1 MNAAK
6 IEISKFRVLNY
17 SSLKF
22 KIHQCS
28 DNGVFQDVARTND
41 MEKLRQLMVELE
53 AVILMPLKPQSY
65 NQDHQRGGGGTNP
78 TTATASGGG
87 TRHPSGTGGS
97 RADPRLLQGPSGGS
111 YKDPRHDSGSD
122 SGTELGDGGSGSSA
136 LESSIAVG
144 TDIPSKVGKMFSATQ
159 LSNLR

>member
-1 MNAAK
+1 
-6 IEISKFRVLNY
+6 
-17 SSLKF
+17 
-22 KIHQCS
+22 
-28 DNGVFQDVARTND
+28 

-53 AVILMPLKPQSY
+53 AVILMPLKPHSY
-65 NQDHQRGGGGTNP
+65 NQDHQRGGGGTNS

-136 LESSIAVG
+136 LESSIPVG
-144 TDIPSKVGKMFSATQ
+144 TDIPSKVGKMFSANCWESLIQ
-159 LSNLR
+159 VIGEL